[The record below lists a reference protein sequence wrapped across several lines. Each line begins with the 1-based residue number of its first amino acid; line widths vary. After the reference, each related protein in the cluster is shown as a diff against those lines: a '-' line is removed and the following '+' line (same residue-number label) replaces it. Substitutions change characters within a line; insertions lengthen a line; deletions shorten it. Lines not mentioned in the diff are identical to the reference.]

1 MMKTQTSVEIAAPAA
16 TVFATWVDVKRWP
29 EWTASVTRMTVLD
42 PGPLHVGSRVRV
54 QQPRLP
60 TVVWRVEKLEQDRSF
75 VWSSSSIGVRTVASH
90 EVAPSDGSP
99 VTAVLTLDQTG
110 WLAPV
115 VGLLLG
121 SLTRRY
127 LDLEA
132 RGLKERCESI
142 DEGRE

>member
-1 MMKTQTSVEIAAPAA
+1 VKTQTSVAIAAPAA
-16 TVFATWVDVKRWP
+16 TVFNTWIDVERWP

-60 TVVWRVEKLEQDRSF
+60 TVVWRVDKLEQDRAF
-75 VWSSSSIGVRTVASH
+75 VWSSSNIGVTTVASH
-90 EVAPSDGSP
+90 ELTPSDGG

-110 WLAPV
+110 WAAPV
-115 VGLLLG
+115 IGVLSG

-127 LDLEA
+127 LDMEA
-132 RGLKERCESI
+132 QGLKARCESRPT
-142 DEGRE
+142 D